1 MCGGLVWVFLMC
13 CVDIELGWWL
23 EKFECYFELF
33 GGVVEVIN
41 DKLSECYFIEI
52 IFGLLMDYS
61 MVISYD
67 LGNKVVEELK

>member
-1 MCGGLVWVFLMC
+1 MWVLFMWR
-13 CVDIELGWWL
+13 VDIELGCWL

-41 DKLSECYFIEI
+41 DKLSEWYFIEI
-52 IFGLLMDYS
+52 ILGLLMDYS